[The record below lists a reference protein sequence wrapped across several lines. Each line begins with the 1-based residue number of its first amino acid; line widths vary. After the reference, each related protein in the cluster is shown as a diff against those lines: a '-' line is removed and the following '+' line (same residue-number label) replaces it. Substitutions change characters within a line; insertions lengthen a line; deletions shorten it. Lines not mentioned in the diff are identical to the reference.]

1 MSFAKARAAKRVYDV
16 LGDLSGEKLL
26 TPSEIERRFGVSR
39 RQIGRLVER
48 GALQPIYTGSRYRI
62 ASADLRR
69 FLAGARVST

>member
-26 TPSEIERRFGVSR
+26 TPSEIERRFGISR
-39 RQIGRLVER
+39 RQVGRLVER
-48 GALQPIYTGSRYRI
+48 GALQPIRTGVRYRI

-69 FLAGARVST
+69 FLAGAHT